1 MYTQDIHLHPN
12 SITLNLNDSRSHNT
26 SSSSIH
32 HSSNHK
38 ISVSITQTN
47 KRPNIRAITK
57 IPSEY
62 SIEGKT
68 TEAITKEVQEIIR
81 IIVEITIEG
90 ITIVALTTIREV
102 VVVSINEVD
111 SEGAITDIR
120 TRKDGSNNSSLTN
133 SKTIQHLL

>member
-1 MYTQDIHLHPN
+1 MYTQVIHLHPN
-12 SITLNLNDSRSHNT
+12 NITLNLNDSRSRSIN
-26 SSSSIH
+26 SSSIH
-32 HSSNHK
+32 HISNHK

-62 SIEGKT
+62 SIEGRT
-68 TEAITKEVQEIIR
+68 TEAITNEVQEIIR
-81 IIVEITIEG
+81 IIVEITTEG
-90 ITIVALTTIREV
+90 ITIVALIIIREV

-111 SEGAITDIR
+111 SEAATTDIR

-133 SKTIQHLL
+133 SKTILRLL